1 MCAGLNF
8 ALCVDVVCVV
18 SSVLFLS
25 YFMCRLL
32 VVFSLALFFVFLCLV
47 YGSIC
52 WYVSFLFC
60 LHSARE

>member
-18 SSVLFLS
+18 SSVSFLF

-32 VVFSLALFFVFLCLV
+32 VVFSLPFVFVFFVSSLWIYMLV
-47 YGSIC
+47 CFI
-52 WYVSFLFC
+52 FFC
-60 LHSARE
+60 LHGAHK